1 MFDVGFSELVVIG
14 IIGLLVLGP
23 KRLPELA
30 RTAGHWLGRMRRF
43 VSDVKQ
49 DIDRE
54 MQAEELAELRRLR
67 EELEQTRGSIAQTA
81 QEILPRSSGG
91 ELEILEEPPA
101 PAVNPPA
108 IAGAPAVNDKSNN
121 PPTEKPK
128 RVAKPRTARPDVTVA
143 SADTAT
149 GTAPAKRARKP
160 KSATEVDG
168 NKPQERE

>member
-1 MFDVGFSELVVIG
+1 MFDIGFSELVVIG

-54 MQAEELAELRRLR
+54 MQAEELTELRRLR
-67 EELEQTRGSIAQTA
+67 EELEQTRGSIAQAA
-81 QEILPRSSGG
+81 QDILPPSSTS
-91 ELEILEEPPA
+91 ELEIFEESPA

-108 IAGAPAVNDKSNN
+108 AAGDTSKADKSL
-121 PPTEKPK
+121 TEKPK
-128 RVAKPRTARPDVTVA
+128 RVSKSRASRPRTTANVA
-143 SADTAT
+143 
-149 GTAPAKRARKP
+149 GFEPGVAPAKRARKP
-160 KSATEVDG
+160 KSPNPVDG